1 MYINL
6 FYFENT
12 AEPFSSSPTFNE
24 VNQFPMLQNLSD
36 ETLKTP
42 QESGIESGLLEKCRK
57 KSLTFPRSKQV
68 VPMELRRGCDS
79 RVLI

>member
-42 QESGIESGLLEKCRK
+42 QGSEIVCSLLAKMQK
-57 KSLTFPRSKQV
+57 KNA
-68 VPMELRRGCDS
+68 
-79 RVLI
+79 